1 MANIVPVSVSQHAG
15 KAWRRPASY
24 AFAAPQALAPLVA
37 PEFPKAAM
45 AMPIVFIE
53 QAGRYVPVGLMS
65 PLAGRNFFIG
75 PAGQWL
81 GTYVPAA
88 LRGYPFRLG
97 RVEGAE
103 GLALCI
109 DADSGLIVD
118 ADEGADGGTEAFF
131 DAGGQHSAA
140 SKGMLDFLVAME
152 HSRIGTELAVQA
164 LAEAGLIEPWK
175 LGVNLSGDMTSVN
188 GLFCVNEAALNALDD
203 AAFLKIRKVGGLPLA
218 YLQLL
223 SMEQLPVFERLNL
236 TQKQLAQAHQQPQ
249 KISSLDEIFERAKS
263 QTLRFN

>member
-1 MANIVPVSVSQHAG
+1 MANIVPVSASHHTG

-24 AFAAPQALAPLVA
+24 AFASPQALVPLVA
-37 PEFPKAAM
+37 PEFPKAAV
-45 AMPIVFIE
+45 AMPIAFIA
-53 QAGRYVPVGLMS
+53 QAGLYVPVGLMS

-109 DADSGLIVD
+109 DEDSGLIAD
-118 ADEGADGGTEAFF
+118 AGEEGAEAFF
-131 DAGGQHSAA
+131 DAGGQHSPA
-140 SKGMLDFLVAME
+140 SKAMLDFLVAME
-152 HSRIGTELAVQA
+152 HSRMSTELAVKA
-164 LAEAGLIEPWK
+164 LAEAGLIEPWQLQIK
-175 LGVNLSGDMTSVN
+175 LAGDMAPVH
-188 GLFCVNEAALNALDD
+188 GLFRLNEAALNALDD
-203 AAFLKIRKVGGLPLA
+203 AAFLKIRKAGALPLA

-223 SMEQLPVFERLNL
+223 SMDQMPVFERLNL
-236 TQKQLAQAHQQPQ
+236 AQKQLAQTHQQPQ
-249 KISSLDEIFERAKS
+249 RISSLDEIFERAKS
-263 QTLRFN
+263 ETLRFN